1 MLNRKQET
9 KENGYAELAISLTNS
24 N

>member
-9 KENGYAELAISLTNS
+9 KENGYTELAISLTNS